1 MKQQDKEKQMNRRQT
16 LDRLCSGSGLL
27 LSVVCCIAL
36 IHVELRI
43 QEHHRLISHSVT
55 FRDKMEREIL
65 QKVQE
70 NYGRW
75 QAMARGR
82 HWQTNKGRF
91 RYVTDVFNRGILRL
105 FVSYCGAPA
114 FRAEIGEILRKVHE
128 SLRKMA
134 SYNYRY
140 KLPLASG

>member
-1 MKQQDKEKQMNRRQT
+1 MKQQNREEKQTKGRQT
-16 LDRLCSGSGLL
+16 MNHLCSVSGLL

-55 FRDKMEREIL
+55 FCDKMEREVL
-65 QKVQE
+65 RKVQE

-75 QAMARGR
+75 QAMAKDR

-114 FRAEIGEILRKVHE
+114 FRAEIGEILPKV
-128 SLRKMA
+128 
-134 SYNYRY
+134 
-140 KLPLASG
+140 